1 MKKWKLLPKLA
12 LTGVFKNGNV
22 YLPFMAAGIFSVF
35 TYFVFS
41 SILHNDIIKTLP
53 NSSYAWMLL
62 SVGKGLLACI
72 LLPFLFYTNS
82 FIIKRRKKEIGLYHI
97 LGLEKK
103 HIGSMMFLE
112 TALIY
117 LIVTAGGIASGI
129 VLSKLLFLLLLR
141 MSGLAIQVE
150 FVFYQEAFV
159 ETIVYF
165 FWVYAINFSV
175 GLIEVGKSKPVELMS
190 GSKKGEKEPKRIWF
204 HALLGMITLGIGY
217 RIAITS
223 KIDEMI
229 FMNFFLAV
237 FLVVAGTYFLFTS
250 GSVAFLKLIKK
261 KNGIYYKPRN
271 FITISGMLYR
281 MKKNAASLSNICIF
295 STMVIITLI
304 CTTSLYI
311 GMDDI
316 SDFDWPYDLIIHYRD
331 SKISSDTIENKIN
344 DLEEKYDC
352 QALRLDVFDQLNLSS
367 RKEGNSFISKKNDYN
382 YSEDYPV
389 EFVMLEDYNRITDK
403 MIQLSEKEVLIYCSG
418 ADFGYGTVNFFG
430 REFQI
435 KEELKEFYPMSKAEA
450 NTFGA
455 QFMIVVK
462 DKAVRDACASAWAQA
477 NGVEDMEAFLNSETQ
492 YVNLLAAGDDNDS
505 RKSGFLKEFS
515 EWSQSQPG
523 FSKLEDGVTGRAK
536 IISMCGGLLFI
547 GILFSLIFFMCLILI
562 MYYKQISE
570 GYEDKESFGIMQ
582 KVGMSDKEIKGTVH
596 RQILMVFCLPLAG
609 AVLHTTAGMFMVER
623 LMATIRLFNTPLM
636 IMCTIL
642 IEIVFIVLY
651 GISYLMTAKTYYR
664 IVKQM

>member
-22 YLPFMAAGIFSVF
+22 YVPFMAAGIFSVF

-150 FVFYQEAFV
+150 FVFYQEAFL

-165 FWVYAINFSV
+165 FWVYAINFAV
-175 GLIEVGKSKPVELMS
+175 GLVEVGKSKPVELMS

-204 HALLGMITLGIGY
+204 HALLGMLALGIGY

-237 FLVVAGTYFLFTS
+237 FLVVVGTYFLFTS

-311 GMDDI
+311 GIDDI
-316 SDFDWPYDLIIHYRD
+316 SDFDWPYDLTIHYRD

-382 YSEDYPV
+382 YSDDYPV
-389 EFVMLEDYNRITDK
+389 EFVMLEDYNRITDSELE
-403 MIQLSEKEVLIYCSG
+403 LSDKEVLIFCSG
-418 ADFGYGTVNFFG
+418 ADFGYDTVNFFG

-455 QFMIVVK
+455 RFMIVVK

-570 GYEDKESFGIMQ
+570 GYEDKESFEIMQ

-609 AVLHTTAGMFMVER
+609 AVLHTTAGMFMVEQ
-623 LMATIRLFNTPLM
+623 LMATIKLFNTSLM
-636 IMCTIL
+636 IVCTIL
-642 IEIVFIVLY
+642 VEILFIVLY
-651 GISYLMTAKTYYR
+651 GISYLMTARTYYR
-664 IVKQM
+664 IVKHM